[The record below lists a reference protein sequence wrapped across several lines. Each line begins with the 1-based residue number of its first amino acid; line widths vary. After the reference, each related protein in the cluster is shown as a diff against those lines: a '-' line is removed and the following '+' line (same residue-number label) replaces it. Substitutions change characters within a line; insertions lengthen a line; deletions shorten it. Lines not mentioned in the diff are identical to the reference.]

1 MDASIEPFH
10 LQIPEAQLQDLK
22 RRLAATRWPEDVTE
36 PGWTQGVPL
45 EAAKSLCAH
54 WLERYD
60 WRRCEAQL
68 NDFGQFTT
76 EIDGAGIHFLH
87 VRSKHANALPL
98 LLTHGWPGSV
108 VEFLKVVKP
117 LTDPLSH
124 GGTEQDAF
132 HLVIPSLPGYG
143 FSEKPAAAGWGVAR
157 IAAAWAE
164 LMQRLGYTR
173 YVAQGGDWG
182 SAVTTAMARLA
193 PAGLAAIHLNMVIAM
208 PNGEDMAS
216 LTEAEQKAL
225 ADIQRFTETGSG
237 YSALQSTRPQTLGYG
252 LTDSPAGQ
260 AMWIYEKLAEWSDN
274 GGHPGSVLAFDD
286 MLDNIMLYWL
296 PATAASSARLYWE
309 SFRSFDAEP
318 IALPVA
324 CSIFPGELLRPSRR
338 WAERKYP
345 NLLYWGEPAKGGH
358 FAAFEQP
365 EIFVGEMR
373 AAFRGLPARL

>member
-1 MDASIEPFH
+1 MPFH
-10 LQIPEAQLQDLK
+10 LEIPEAQLQDLK
-22 RRLAATRWPEDVTE
+22 RRLQATRWPEDVTE

-45 EAAKSLCAH
+45 DAAKTLCAH

-68 NDFGQFTT
+68 NAFGQFKT
-76 EIDGAGIHFLH
+76 EIDGLGIHFLH
-87 VRSKHANALPL
+87 VRSKHEDAMPL

-108 VEFLKVVKP
+108 VEFLKLVQP
-117 LTDPLSH
+117 LTDPLAH
-124 GGTEQDAF
+124 GGTEKDAF

-143 FSEKPAAAGWGVAR
+143 FSDRPSATGWGVAR

-182 SAVTTAMARLA
+182 SAVTTALAKLA

-208 PNGEDMAS
+208 PGAEDMAS
-216 LTEAEQKAL
+216 LTGAEQKAL
-225 ADIQRFTETGSG
+225 ADMQRFTETGSG

-260 AMWIYEKLAEWSDN
+260 AMWIYEKLAEWCDN
-274 GGHPGSVLAFDD
+274 GDDPGSVLSPDD

-296 PATAASSARLYWE
+296 PANAAASARLYWE
-309 SFRSFDAEP
+309 SYHSFAADP
-318 IALPVA
+318 IDLPVA

-338 WAERKYP
+338 WAARKYP
-345 NLLYWGEPAKGGH
+345 NLIYWGEPAKGGH

-365 EIFVGEMR
+365 ELFVNELR
-373 AAFRGLPARL
+373 QAFAPFAIL